1 MRFSG
6 QKIRLLAPVRLE
18 ASVEC
23 RSESGQ
29 GLLGV
34 YCRVPQPAPWVLQ
47 GVAQIL
53 QFLIIMVEI
62 AAEPR

>member
-1 MRFSG
+1 MRFAG

-23 RSESGQ
+23 RSEAGQ

-34 YCRVPQPAPWVLQ
+34 YCRVPQSAPWVLQ
-47 GVAQIL
+47 GVGNL
-53 QFLIIMVEI
+53 LEHKSSSS
-62 AAEPR
+62 

>member
-29 GLLGV
+29 SLLGV
-34 YCRVPQPAPWVLQ
+34 YCWVPQPALWVLQ
-47 GVAQIL
+47 GVGNPL
-53 QFLIIMVEI
+53 EHKSSSS
-62 AAEPR
+62 